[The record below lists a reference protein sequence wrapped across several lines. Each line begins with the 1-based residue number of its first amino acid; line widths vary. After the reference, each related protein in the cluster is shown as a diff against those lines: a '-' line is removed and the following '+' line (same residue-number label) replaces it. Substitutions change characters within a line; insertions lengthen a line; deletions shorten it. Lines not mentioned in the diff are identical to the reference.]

1 MSRYYLNLWSKVPE
15 FSSFLPQ
22 GKQEDFKTTVLEGM
36 ETAKHQVRVA
46 LDACHLVAR
55 AAKSGIDAC
64 KCFWLWYPHFS
75 QKRRGTLTHRTEYYN
90 RREHSQNKG
99 KQNRLKS
106 SGRSQPSAL
115 LHVFQEMAGTF
126 SP

>member
-1 MSRYYLNLWSKVPE
+1 MSIYYLTLWSKVPE

-46 LDACHLVAR
+46 LDACHLAAR

-64 KCFWLWYPHFS
+64 KFFFFFGCGIHIL
-75 QKRRGTLTHRTEYYN
+75 KCRGI
-90 RREHSQNKG
+90 
-99 KQNRLKS
+99 
-106 SGRSQPSAL
+106 
-115 LHVFQEMAGTF
+115 
-126 SP
+126 

>member
-46 LDACHLVAR
+46 LDACHLAR
-55 AAKSGIDAC
+55 AAKSGIEAADGFFTTSAMWEPC
-64 KCFWLWYPHFS
+64 IHVYGLINSGTSDKEHTCQSRRH
-75 QKRRGTLTHRTEYYN
+75 KRHRFDPSVGTLPWKR
-90 RREHSQNKG
+90 
-99 KQNRLKS
+99 
-106 SGRSQPSAL
+106 A
-115 LHVFQEMAGTF
+115 
-126 SP
+126 